1 VRSVGKGNF
10 SFSENVNRWRRQY
23 FKMSDTKYWVA
34 LSLVSELGARRI
46 RLLYDHF
53 ASAKAAF
60 TAAKSD
66 LSCSGL
72 PARAVAVLLAE
83 REKIDPDVEW
93 TNLLEHGYS
102 VTTLADQ
109 HYPGL
114 LRQIYDPP
122 ALLFY
127 RGDLSV
133 LDAPCVAI
141 VGSRKATAY
150 GRTAAARLAA
160 DLAHAGV
167 VVISGMARGI
177 DTCAHQGALESGGK
191 SAAVL
196 GCGLDICYPPENLR
210 LREKIVRTGVLLS
223 EFPPRT
229 EPKAQHFPL
238 RNRIISGLSL
248 ATIVVE
254 AAEKSGALITADCAL
269 EQGRE
274 VFAVPG
280 SINSPYSRGCHK
292 LLKEGAAILGEANDV
307 LLELGLAPPG
317 QGRESQQKFS
327 DEEQKVL
334 SSLAFE
340 PLHFDELLVS
350 SGMTAPAL
358 AAILVELE
366 LRRQLRKLPGNYYL
380 RV

>member
-1 VRSVGKGNF
+1 MN
-10 SFSENVNRWRRQY
+10 
-23 FKMSDTKYWVA
+23 DTKYWVA

-53 ASAKAAF
+53 GSAKAAF
-60 TAAKSD
+60 GAAKSD
-66 LSCSGL
+66 LSRSGL

-83 REKIDPDVEW
+83 REKIDPDIQW
-93 TNLLEHGYS
+93 TNLLEQGYN
-102 VTTLADQ
+102 VITLADQ
-109 HYPGL
+109 HYPGP

-127 RGDLSV
+127 RGELSV
-133 LDAPCVAI
+133 LEAPCVAI

-177 DTCAHQGALESGGK
+177 DTCAHQGALHGGGLT
-191 SAAVL
+191 AAVL

-229 EPKAQHFPL
+229 EPKAQHFPQ

-254 AAEKSGALITADCAL
+254 ATEKSGALITADCAL

-292 LLKEGAAILGEANDV
+292 LLKEGAAILEEASDV
-307 LLELGLAPPG
+307 LLELGLALPG
-317 QGRESQQKFS
+317 LGREPLQKFT

-334 SSLAFE
+334 ANLAFE
-340 PLHFDELLVS
+340 PVHFDELLVS
-350 SGMTAPAL
+350 SGMTASAL
-358 AAILVELE
+358 TAILVELE
-366 LRRQLRKLPGNYYL
+366 MRQQLRKLPGNYFL